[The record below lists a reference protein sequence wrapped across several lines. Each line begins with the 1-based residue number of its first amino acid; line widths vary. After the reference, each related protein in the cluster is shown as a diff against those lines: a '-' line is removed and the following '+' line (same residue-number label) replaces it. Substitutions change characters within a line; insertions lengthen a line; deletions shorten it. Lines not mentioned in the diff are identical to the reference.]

1 MQGIREEGADSE
13 AGAPAS
19 AGRAP
24 GGVCRQSSGG
34 SAGSA
39 PGGVCGNAKA
49 GGDDCDFMLICNILI
64 CDMNI

>member
-19 AGRAP
+19 AGR
-24 GGVCRQSSGG
+24 
-34 SAGSA
+34 A

-64 CDMNI
+64 CDMII